1 MSTIFTIKKEPNG
14 YASENAKITANVKN
28 FAKQSTFTKI
38 HKKSLKGENTQKHYT
53 TPVGT
58 RTRRLV

>member
-1 MSTIFTIKKEPNG
+1 MSRIFTIKKEPNG

-38 HKKSLKGENTQKHYT
+38 HKKSLKE
-53 TPVGT
+53 
-58 RTRRLV
+58 